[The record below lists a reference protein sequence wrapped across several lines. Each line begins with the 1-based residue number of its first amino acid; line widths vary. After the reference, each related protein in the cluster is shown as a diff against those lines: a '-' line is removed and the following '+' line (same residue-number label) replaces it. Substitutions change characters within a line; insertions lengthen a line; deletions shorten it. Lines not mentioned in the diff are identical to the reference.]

1 MWPGVEEMPLIDVD
15 RLKSEAAA
23 KLAVIASENLPKD
36 VKRTLTMRIDT
47 ILSNYSES
55 FLLDQLYWYLRML
68 HALRDAGQI
77 TEEQFRRLI
86 IDPTTILL

>member
-1 MWPGVEEMPLIDVD
+1 MDVE
-15 RLKSEAAA
+15 RLKNEAAV
-23 KLAVIASENLPKD
+23 KLAIIASENLPKD
-36 VKRTLTMRIDT
+36 IKRTLTMRIDT

-86 IDPTTILL
+86 IDPTVLL

>member
-1 MWPGVEEMPLIDVD
+1 ME
-15 RLKSEAAA
+15 RLKNEAAV

-36 VKRTLTMRIDT
+36 VKRALTMRIDT

>member
-1 MWPGVEEMPLIDVD
+1 VDVE
-15 RLKSEAAA
+15 RLKNEAAV
-23 KLAVIASENLPKD
+23 KLAIIASENLPKD
-36 VKRTLTMRIDT
+36 IKRTLTMRIDT

-68 HALRDAGQI
+68 HALRDSGVI

-86 IDPTTILL
+86 IDPTVLL

>member
-1 MWPGVEEMPLIDVD
+1 MIDVE
-15 RLKSEAAA
+15 RLKNEAAV
-23 KLAVIASENLPKD
+23 KLAVIASERLPED

-77 TEEQFRRLI
+77 TEEQFRRLL
-86 IDPTTILL
+86 IDPNVVLL

>member
-1 MWPGVEEMPLIDVD
+1 MIDVE
-15 RLKSEAAA
+15 RLKKEAAV
-23 KLAVIASENLPKD
+23 KLAVIASERLPED

-47 ILSNYSES
+47 ILSNYSKS

-77 TEEQFRRLI
+77 TEEQFRRLY
-86 IDPTTILL
+86 IDPTVVLL

>member
-1 MWPGVEEMPLIDVD
+1 MIDVE
-15 RLKSEAAA
+15 RLKNEAAL

-36 VKRTLTMRIDT
+36 VKRTLTMRIET
-47 ILSNYSES
+47 ILSNYSQT

-77 TEEQFRRLI
+77 TEEQFRRLL
-86 IDPTTILL
+86 IDPTIVLK

>member
-1 MWPGVEEMPLIDVD
+1 MIDVE
-15 RLKSEAAA
+15 RLKNEAAL
-23 KLAVIASENLPKD
+23 KLAVIASERLPED

-47 ILSNYSES
+47 ILSNYSKS

-77 TEEQFRRLI
+77 TEEQFRRLY
-86 IDPTTILL
+86 IDPTVVLL

>member
-1 MWPGVEEMPLIDVD
+1 VE
-15 RLKSEAAA
+15 RLKNEAAV

-36 VKRTLTMRIDT
+36 VKRALTMRIDT